1 MPDERDSR
9 KRVYDIAPAAKAEAA
24 QIVEIMQE
32 FENVYD
38 ALWEEIEV
46 NLEASLKTM
55 EQALK
60 KQSLLTRLTEQFPHH
75 SNS

>member
-1 MPDERDSR
+1 MTITVCNVLLTCG
-9 KRVYDIAPAAKAEAA
+9 KI
-24 QIVEIMQE
+24 IVTIMQE
-32 FENVYD
+32 FEDVYD

-46 NLEASLKTM
+46 NLEASLKSM

-60 KQSLLTRLTEQFPHH
+60 KQSLLTRLNEQFPHH